1 MRRRT
6 ITVLLLT
13 AGVLLFPQRA
23 PAPLV
28 YTPGEGWTYE
38 AVGEAGR
45 WKRQRAKDQL
55 DVAREAFEQKDYK
68 IALKASQYLV
78 RTWPLSDYSAEAQY
92 LAGRSYEARHSD
104 EKAFKAYQKV
114 LENYPRS
121 EKLNEVLQRQYQI
134 ALRFLGGQRFKLWG
148 VIPFFPDMEK
158 TAGLFEQIVK
168 NGPYS
173 SVAPDAQ
180 LSIGSAQEKRRDYT
194 EAVAAYERA
203 ADRYN
208 DQPKIAAEAKYR
220 AGLAYTKQALT
231 AEYDQGTAGQ
241 AIATFRDFI
250 SLYPEDK
257 RVPEA
262 QRLIDNLKEEQARGS
277 FQTAAFYASRR
288 KWNGALIYYNEV
300 LLRAPSSRYATQAR
314 ERIDEIKKRVSL
326 TAQAR

>member
-1 MRRRT
+1 MSRRT
-6 ITVLLLT
+6 IALLLLT
-13 AGVLLFPQRA
+13 AGAALLPLRS

-38 AVGEAGR
+38 AVGEVGR

-55 DVAREAFEQKDYK
+55 DIAREAFDQKSYS

-78 RTWPLSDYSAEAQY
+78 RTWPLSDYAADAQY
-92 LAGRSYEARHSD
+92 LAGRCYEARRDD

-114 LENYPRS
+114 LETYPRS

-148 VIPFFPDMEK
+148 LFPFFPDMEK

-168 NGPYS
+168 SGPYS

-180 LSIGSAQEKRRDYT
+180 LSIGTAQEKRRDYT

-208 DQPKIAAEAKYR
+208 DQPVIAAEATYR
-220 AGLAYTKQALT
+220 AGLAYTKQART

-241 AIATFRDFI
+241 AIATFKDFI
-250 SLYPEDK
+250 NLYPDDK

-262 QRLIDNLKEEQARGS
+262 KRLIDTLKEEQARGS
-277 FQTAAFYASRR
+277 FQTATFYAKR
-288 KWNGALIYYNEV
+288 KKWKGAMVYYNEV
-300 LLRAPSSRYATQAR
+300 LLQAPLSQYATQAR
-314 ERIDEIKKRVSL
+314 EQIDGIKKRVAG
-326 TAQAR
+326 TP